1 MIPENDRDK
10 LIKILRMFGSN
21 HDGEIASAARRA
33 HELVKSRA
41 LDWDDLIIG
50 VNHHHTGYSSPPP
63 PPPPPPP
70 NTDDEEDLIRNCSRA
85 VDHLTQWERGFIED
99 IGDSLVE
106 WGRLTPKQRAVLDR
120 IVTKLKL
127 RDAWT

>member
-41 LDWDDLIIG
+41 LDWDDLIIS
-50 VNHHHTGYSSPPP
+50 VNHHTGYSSPPP
-63 PPPPPPP
+63 PPPPPD
-70 NTDDEEDLIRNCSRA
+70 TDDEEDLIRSCSRA
-85 VDHLTQWERGFIED
+85 AEHLTQWERGFIED
-99 IGDSLVE
+99 IGESIVE

-127 RDAWT
+127 RGAWN